1 MLTTPVPVLGIPD
14 YYQDFIVETDASSE
28 GLGAVLSQ
36 QIGEKVKVIAYA
48 SRALSKG
55 EKNQENYSSKKVEIL
70 AVKLAIC
77 YVFRGYLLGSKTTL
91 YTDNNPLT
99 YIFTDYQL

>member
-1 MLTTPVPVLGIPD
+1 MLTRPVPVLGIPD

-55 EKNQENYSSKKVEIL
+55 
-70 AVKLAIC
+70 
-77 YVFRGYLLGSKTTL
+77 
-91 YTDNNPLT
+91 
-99 YIFTDYQL
+99 